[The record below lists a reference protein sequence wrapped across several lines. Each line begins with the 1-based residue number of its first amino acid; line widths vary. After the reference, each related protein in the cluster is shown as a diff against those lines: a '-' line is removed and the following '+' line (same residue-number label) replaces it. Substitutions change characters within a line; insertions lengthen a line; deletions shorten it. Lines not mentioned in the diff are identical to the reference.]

1 MWKQCRVATSN
12 GYLIQGA
19 CLLPSLPTSHFLKF
33 YVDEVFPTSSTPY
46 HSQMPGPSVRPSV
59 RLSRHTFSM
68 AAHRHLIVL
77 SNIFPTTE
85 FIPLLILPVPIKSF
99 FPTLLRVRG
108 NTDLDEIR
116 RIETTRPQFCRQRS
130 ISITDIF
137 PHSLHKI
144 THQVVLSRSMYC
156 MYPHRH
162 PYLLNLFSNKF
173 QIITINLFHCQTFSF
188 PLNSFF
194 LTPCDKEYK
203 IR

>member
-1 MWKQCRVATSN
+1 MATSN
-12 GYLIQGA
+12 GYLIQRA

-33 YVDEVFPTSSTPY
+33 YVDEVFPTSSTPL
-46 HSQMPGPSVRPSV
+46 HSQMPGPSD

-77 SNIFPTTE
+77 SNIFRTTE

-99 FPTLLRVRG
+99 FPTLRVRG

-116 RIETTRPQFCRQRS
+116 RIETYRLQFCRQRS

-144 THQVVLSRSMYC
+144 THQVVLSRSMYG
-156 MYPHRH
+156 MYP
-162 PYLLNLFSNKF
+162 PSPS
-173 QIITINLFHCQTFSF
+173 I
-188 PLNSFF
+188 PA
-194 LTPCDKEYK
+194 
-203 IR
+203 